1 MTKSTPLSELPKMG
15 NTDVAQNRQNQV
27 PSLPLPVNTSLGN
40 DINEDND
47 ETIMEALSQLP
58 GSRNNDINQTN
69 APPQMAMPMRPM
81 NGTHGTHGTHGTQDQ
96 MPIVPPS
103 LRPQIQSQQ
112 SSHPQMQSQPQI
124 QSPQIQSPQISLN
137 QAHVADRPSSVMDN
151 IPSSNRMEQERFQNR
166 EYDDV
171 ESHYEDDVNQPKQNI
186 LKRGFRDV
194 MNKNSEIKRMIIVM
208 IVFIVMT
215 FIPIELVAAKY
226 IALDKFPYA
235 SIVIKAIFAGVFYYA
250 IIKLL

>member
-15 NTDVAQNRQNQV
+15 NSDVAQNRQNQI

-58 GSRNNDINQTN
+58 GSIPNNGNPTSQMN
-69 APPQMAMPMRPM
+69 VENNHMPPQMAMPMRPM
-81 NGTHGTHGTHGTQDQ
+81 TSHGQQGQ
-96 MPIVPPS
+96 MSIQSP
-103 LRPQIQSQQ
+103 LRPQ
-112 SSHPQMQSQPQI
+112 MQQPQ
-124 QSPQIQSPQISLN
+124 QQVASN
-137 QAHVADRPSSVMDN
+137 QTHILHRPSTMDH
-151 IPSSNRMEQERFQNR
+151 IQPSNRVEHERFQDR
-166 EYDDV
+166 EFDDV
-171 ESHYEDDVNQPKQNI
+171 ESHYDDDVNQPKQNI
-186 LKRGFRDV
+186 LKRGIRDV
-194 MNKNSEIKRMIIVM
+194 MHKNSELKRMIIVM

-215 FIPIELVAAKY
+215 FLPIELVAAKY

-235 SIVIKAIFAGVFYYA
+235 SIVIKAIFAGALYYA